1 MAKKVQAM
9 VKLQIPAGKAT
20 PAPPV
25 GTALGPHGVNIMD
38 FCKNFNSKTAKDE
51 GLIIP
56 VVVTIY
62 ADRSYTFITKTPPAS
77 VLLKKALG
85 LHTEKKKGSGSKKPG
100 KDKIG
105 TITRAKIEEIAKS
118 KIVDMTAGSIEA
130 AARSIAGTTRSMG
143 IDVTD

>member
-1 MAKKVQAM
+1 MAKRRVAAIVRIQIQAG
-9 VKLQIPAGKAT
+9 AAT

-38 FCKNFNSKTAKDE
+38 FCKNFNARTAKDE

-77 VLLKKALG
+77 VLLKKVANLA
-85 LHTEKKKGSGSKKPG
+85 KGSAEPNRNKV
-100 KDKIG
+100 G
-105 TITRAKIEEIAKS
+105 TVTAKQVEDIAKTKMPDLNCDS
-118 KIVDMTAGSIEA
+118 LESAIKTV
-130 AARSIAGTTRSMG
+130 AGTARSMG
-143 IDVTD
+143 LDVIG

>member
-9 VKLQIPAGKAT
+9 VKLQIAAGKAT

-38 FCKNFNSKTAKDE
+38 FCKNFNAKTAGQE

-62 ADRSYTFITKTPPAS
+62 VDRTYSFITKTPPAA
-77 VLLKKALG
+77 VLLKRAANIAR
-85 LHTEKKKGSGSKKPG
+85 GSAVPNKTKVATVTL
-100 KDKIG
+100 KQV
-105 TITRAKIEEIAKS
+105 EEIAKS
-118 KIVDMTAGSIEA
+118 KMPDLNCESLEA
-130 AARSIAGTTRSMG
+130 AVRTVAGTARSMG
-143 IDVTD
+143 IDVLQ

>member
-38 FCKNFNSKTAKDE
+38 FCKAFNARTAKEE

-62 ADRSYTFITKTPPAS
+62 SDRSYSFITKTPPAS
-77 VLLKKALG
+77 VLLKRAANIA
-85 LHTEKKKGSGSKKPG
+85 KGSAEPNK
-100 KDKIG
+100 
-105 TITRAKIEEIAKS
+105 AKVATVTVKQVEEIAKL
-118 KIVDMTAGSIEA
+118 KMPDLNCGSIEA
-130 AARSIAGTTRSMG
+130 AIKTVAGTARSMG
-143 IDVTD
+143 IDVIA